1 MFGSW
6 AMPVWYKNLRL
17 PLMFCQIL
25 LAALIQTY
33 GMPRRKHYYVR
44 LCLWAVLGYGI
55 VYLCYHD
62 GKFYIDYILVNFVLY
77 AATMAGAW
85 LCNNITLCTAALAAA
100 NAYLME
106 EMAGAVKSIL
116 RILFPALVDM
126 AFDPIGILV
135 LDCMSYGVVYL
146 IMFLLL
152 RKKVRQTD
160 YLREHY
166 KVFAAVLAV
175 IICIVMTSMTRGHD
189 PSSEGFGP
197 SLADN
202 LYLIGS
208 GALLLALQVGLAGQL
223 KAVQDVNTM
232 KQVIREQHLQYKTSK
247 ETAELLNEKYHD
259 LKQIIGSLH
268 GRITPEE
275 LEALDKSVS
284 AYGSYLHTGSEVLD
298 VLLTEKQMLCEK
310 NGIRI
315 TTMVDGA
322 DLNFAETLDLYTL
335 FSNAITNAIRA
346 VSRLPEGRE
355 RFITLSVSRTGNMVL
370 IHMENPCEDNLTF
383 RDGLPMTARDERYH
397 GFGMKS
403 MERVAEKYGGSL
415 AAAKEGNMFSLD
427 ILLLDPGVKKEE

>member
-1 MFGSW
+1 M
-6 AMPVWYKNLRL
+6 
-17 PLMFCQIL
+17 
-25 LAALIQTY
+25 
-33 GMPRRKHYYVR
+33 
-44 LCLWAVLGYGI
+44 
-55 VYLCYHD
+55 
-62 GKFYIDYILVNFVLY
+62 
-77 AATMAGAW
+77 
-85 LCNNITLCTAALAAA
+85 
-100 NAYLME
+100 
-106 EMAGAVKSIL
+106 
-116 RILFPALVDM
+116 
-126 AFDPIGILV
+126 
-135 LDCMSYGVVYL
+135 
-146 IMFLLL
+146 
-152 RKKVRQTD
+152 
-160 YLREHY
+160 
-166 KVFAAVLAV
+166 
-175 IICIVMTSMTRGHD
+175 
-189 PSSEGFGP
+189 
-197 SLADN
+197 
-202 LYLIGS
+202 
-208 GALLLALQVGLAGQL
+208 
-223 KAVQDVNTM
+223 
-232 KQVIREQHLQYKTSK
+232 
-247 ETAELLNEKYHD
+247 
-259 LKQIIGSLH
+259 
-268 GRITPEE
+268 
-275 LEALDKSVS
+275 DKSVS